1 MTAHYHTHTPRCRH
15 ASGTEREYAENAR
28 KGGLRILGFS
38 DHTPYDYSPSAYKSG
53 IRMEVEELGDY
64 VSTLERLR
72 REYEGQLDIRI
83 GLEVEYYPNLF
94 RRLLDT
100 AKAHGVEYMILGQH
114 FVGNEE
120 GEPYS
125 GQPTDD
131 EGILD
136 RYVKQSIEGLQTGAI
151 TYVAHPDLMRYVGD
165 GRIYDRHMRELCRAA
180 RDLSIPLEINLLGVR
195 DHRHYPNEAFWRI
208 AGEEGN
214 TAILGSDAHQPEA
227 VVCPEAEAAGRAL
240 AERYGL
246 PVLETMPLRDIRT
259 LG

>member
-1 MTAHYHTHTPRCRH
+1 MTANYHTHTPRCRH

-64 VSTLERLR
+64 VSTLEGLR

-165 GRIYDRHMRELCRAA
+165 GRIYDRHMREFCRAA

>member
-1 MTAHYHTHTPRCRH
+1 MTANYHTHTPRCRH

>member
-1 MTAHYHTHTPRCRH
+1 MTANYHTHTPRCRH

-136 RYVKQSIEGLQTGAI
+136 RDVKQSIEGLQTGAI

>member
-1 MTAHYHTHTPRCRH
+1 MTANYHTHTPRCRH

-64 VSTLERLR
+64 VSTLEGLR

-83 GLEVEYYPNLF
+83 GLEVEYYPKLF